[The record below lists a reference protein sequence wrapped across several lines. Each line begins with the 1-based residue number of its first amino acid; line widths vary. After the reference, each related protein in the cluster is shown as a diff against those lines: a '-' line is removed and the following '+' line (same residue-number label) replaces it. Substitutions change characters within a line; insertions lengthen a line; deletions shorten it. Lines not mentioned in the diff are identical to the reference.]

1 MLDWSTK
8 EMIQKTITEKL
19 SVDNI
24 MLMYINDR
32 IFVNR
37 KYQRKLVWNVQ
48 EKKDLIDS
56 ILRNIPI
63 PALF

>member
-24 MLMYINDR
+24 MLMYINDH

-37 KYQRKLVWNVQ
+37 EYQ
-48 EKKDLIDS
+48 
-56 ILRNIPI
+56 
-63 PALF
+63 